1 MAKGIRAK
9 ATRAETDI
17 ERDLVRS
24 EPRLLSLGVGLGLV
38 FIGAAATAI
47 GLLSIAPSIW
57 GPNDPQLD
65 TAAGN
70 GAAVKASFAPPT
82 MADIPE
88 GPEGEAI
95 RRGMQIFN
103 MTYAAEDSKQYV
115 GNGMACTNCHI
126 DGGRKADSAPMWA
139 AWGAYPQYRKK
150 NKQINTMTDRI
161 KGCFT
166 YSMNAQDSPAGRPP
180 PEDGDVYRNLEIYF
194 AWLAKGAPQYG
205 KLKGGGYAKLDV
217 PKGGYDPARGATVY
231 NNVCSGCHAPDGAG
245 AQNPTDG
252 SVLYPAL
259 WGPRSYNWGAGMAG
273 IQNAA
278 AFVKTNMPFNQPGM
292 LSEQDAW
299 DVAAY
304 INSQPRPKDP
314 RQTGSIADNAKANFS
329 SFPTYYGTTRDGHVL
344 GTGVKGA
351 PYPKVPTLTGD
362 AGTKDP
368 AVAAMQQANAGS

>member
-1 MAKGIRAK
+1 MAKDVRKQARK
-9 ATRAETDI
+9 VEAEVEQRI
-17 ERDLVRS
+17 AAV
-24 EPRLLSLGVGLGLV
+24 EPRLLSLGIGVGLV
-38 FIGAAATAI
+38 FVGAAATAI
-47 GLLSIAPSIW
+47 ALLAMAPTIW
-57 GPNDPQLD
+57 GPNDPNLGSGGD
-65 TAAGN
+65 
-70 GAAVKASFAPPT
+70 VVEASFTPPT

-161 KGCFT
+161 KGCFV

-180 PEDGDVYRNLEIYF
+180 PEDSDLYRNLEIYF
-194 AWLAKGAPQYG
+194 AWLAKGAPQFG
-205 KLKGGGYAKLDV
+205 KLPGGGYAKLEK
-217 PKGGYDPARGATVY
+217 PAGGYDPVRGAKVY
-231 NNVCSGCHAPDGAG
+231 ENVCSACHAPDGAG

-252 SVLYPAL
+252 TVVYPAL
-259 WGPRSYNWGAGMAG
+259 WGPRSYNWGAGMGA

-278 AFVKTNMPFNQPGM
+278 AFIKTNMPFDKPGT

-304 INSQPRPKDP
+304 IDSQPRPKDP
-314 RQTGSIADNAKANFS
+314 RQTGSIADNAKANFTT
-329 SFPTYYGTTRDGHVL
+329 FPTYYGTTQNGRLL

-351 PYPKVPTLTGD
+351 PYAKVPVLKGD
-362 AGTKDP
+362 MGVRDP
-368 AVAAMQQANAGS
+368 AVVSAEQAKSGS